1 MTSVVLLVLSFVLAG
16 QLGFELMAASDGDS
30 ISVSVETRPG
40 LKIEEV
46 DKILQGVE
54 AVVSS
59 DENVDSYM
67 LSYGSSGLSMSG
79 GSGAT
84 LTAYLK
90 DKSVKPKVLSKNGSR
105 SWQNSQIAISPWRK

>member
-1 MTSVVLLVLSFVLAG
+1 MTSVVLLILSFVLAG
-16 QLGFELMAASDGDS
+16 QLGFELMASSEGDS

-67 LSYGSSGLSMSG
+67 LP
-79 GSGAT
+79 T
-84 LTAYLK
+84 
-90 DKSVKPKVLSKNGSR
+90 VL
-105 SWQNSQIAISPWRK
+105 QD